1 MKILKTTQIRIALL
15 EALVVFY
22 AFAAGAADPS
32 AIARLAVPSIV
43 ITLVLLFRNASS
55 GSKERAPAAPLVDV
69 AVGFAAL
76 IVSQAVLA
84 MVKPEFL
91 MPPYRFTRGA
101 LIAWGFLV
109 VLRAW
114 FPHRFKASR
123 AVEAQTP
130 VTMEQLRWN
139 AVEFEGK
146 VRQWSSRGNLI
157 AAVAIG
163 LFTLSLP
170 VATER
175 NVQIASAIFIA
186 GAAYMA
192 WIIRKRGTPAAAPL
206 GGDWKHYT
214 QYCREELQRQ
224 SVLLN
229 RLWHCYFGALIPG
242 VFLLLQG
249 ATVYGYFVLAYVLL
263 IGELNYRA
271 IEWIQLQLARIS
283 RPVDPQPEELVTVTE
298 TTEP

>member
-1 MKILKTTQIRIALL
+1 MQIRKTTQLRVALL
-15 EALVVFY
+15 EIFVVFY

-32 AIARLAVPSIV
+32 AFTRIAIPSIV
-43 ITLVLLFRNASS
+43 IALVLLFRNASS
-55 GSKERAPAAPLVDV
+55 DSKERAPAAPLVDIALSFG
-69 AVGFAAL
+69 AV

-84 MVKPEFL
+84 LVRPEFL
-91 MPPYRFTRGA
+91 LPPYRFTRGA
-101 LIAWGFLV
+101 LIAWGFLA

-139 AVEFEGK
+139 AVEFESK
-146 VRQWSSRGNLI
+146 VRQWSSRGNLL
-157 AAVAIG
+157 AATAIG

-170 VATER
+170 VAGER
-175 NVQIASAIFIA
+175 NVQIASGIFIV
-186 GAAYMA
+186 GAAYVA

-214 QYCREELQRQ
+214 QYCREELHRQ

-242 VFLLLQG
+242 TLLLLQG
-249 ATVYGYFVLAYVLL
+249 ATLYGYFVLAYVLL
-263 IGELNYRA
+263 LGELNYRA
-271 IEWIQLQLARIS
+271 IEWIHLQLARIN
-283 RPVDPQPEELVTVTE
+283 RPVDPRSDELITVAETPE
-298 TTEP
+298 P

>member
-1 MKILKTTQIRIALL
+1 MQILKTTQPRIALL
-15 EALVVFY
+15 EIFVVFY
-22 AFAAGAADPS
+22 AFAAGSADPS
-32 AIARLAVPSIV
+32 AFARLAIPSAV
-43 ITLVLLFRNASS
+43 IALVLLFRNAAS
-55 GSKERAPAAPLVDV
+55 GSRERAPAAPLVDV
-69 AVGFAAL
+69 ALSFAAVIL
-76 IVSQAVLA
+76 SQGILAV
-84 MVKPEFL
+84 VRPEFL
-91 MPPYRFTRGA
+91 LPGYRFTRGA

-114 FPHRFKASR
+114 FPHRFKAAR

-146 VRQWSSRGNLI
+146 VRQWNSRGNLI

-170 VATER
+170 VAGER
-175 NVQIASAIFIA
+175 HVQIASGVFIA
-186 GAAYMA
+186 GAAYVA
-192 WIIRKRGTPAAAPL
+192 WIIRRRGHPAAAPL
-206 GGDWKHYT
+206 GGDWRHYT

-242 VFLLLQG
+242 VLLLLQG
-249 ATVYGYFVLAYVLL
+249 ASLYGYFVLAYVLL
-263 IGELNYRA
+263 VGELNYRA
-271 IEWIQLQLARIS
+271 LEWIQLQLARIN
-283 RPVDPQPEELVTVTE
+283 QPGSEKFAADYADCAD
-298 TTEP
+298 